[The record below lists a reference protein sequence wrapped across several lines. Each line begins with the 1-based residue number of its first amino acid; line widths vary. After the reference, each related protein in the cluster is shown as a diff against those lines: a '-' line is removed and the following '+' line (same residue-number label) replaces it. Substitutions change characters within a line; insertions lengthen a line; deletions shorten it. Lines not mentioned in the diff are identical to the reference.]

1 MRLMTSSRSGPNPK
15 KPLMRRGK
23 DTRDISWH
31 THREQTPREDTAK
44 KAAIHQPGIE
54 TSPETNQ
61 AWLKL
66 DLGILAFRIITK

>member
-1 MRLMTSSRSGPNPK
+1 
-15 KPLMRRGK
+15 MRRGK

-31 THREQTPREDTAK
+31 THREQTPHEDTAK

-61 AWLKL
+61 A
-66 DLGILAFRIITK
+66 